1 MKITALSENYVSKK
15 GLNGE
20 HGLSLF
26 IETENNKILFD
37 MGQGETFYR
46 NSVSLGIDVSEADV
60 AIVSHGHYDHGGGL
74 KIFLEKNKKA
84 PVYVNENAFGKFYSP
99 NGFIGLD
106 SAFEKSERI
115 IFTSGETEI
124 SSGVRLY
131 MGSHVELLEE
141 SYSGNLTKE
150 EALGR
155 VCDDF
160 LHEQY
165 LLIEEK
171 GKKVLVSG
179 CSHRGVLNIIQKFKP
194 DVFVGGFHLFS
205 LDAFSGELEVVAE
218 KLSLQNVVYHTCHC
232 TGIEQFAAMKKNMG
246 EKLSYLYCGKT
257 IVI

>member
-26 IETENNKILFD
+26 IETGNKKILFD

-46 NSVSLGIDVSEADV
+46 NSVSLGINVSEADV

-74 KIFLEKNKKA
+74 KVFLEKNKKA
-84 PVYVNENAFGKFYSP
+84 PVYINENAFGKFYSP
-99 NGFIGLD
+99 NGFIGMDMAL
-106 SAFEKSERI
+106 EKSDRI
-115 IFTSGETEI
+115 IFTSDETEI
-124 SSGVRLY
+124 FSGARLY
-131 MGSHVELLEE
+131 MGSQVELLKE

-150 EALGR
+150 EAGEK

-165 LLIEEK
+165 LMLEEN

-179 CSHRGVLNIIQKFKP
+179 CSHRGVLNLIQKFKP

-205 LDAFSGELEVVAE
+205 LNVQSSEFEEVAE
-218 KLSLQNVVYHTCHC
+218 KLNSYNVVYHTCHC
-232 TGIEQFAAMKKNMG
+232 TGIEQFAVMKKLVG